1 MAPEECD
8 ALHKE
13 EMECVEHAYEGYSMA
28 FSNESFPMSGMDEM
42 TVSYLLAEL
51 AFELEKYR
59 ESLKMLSNIIGNN
72 AVSSRLKNKAVDL
85 KERIRAQI
93 KAEKN

>member
-1 MAPEECD
+1 
-8 ALHKE
+8 
-13 EMECVEHAYEGYSMA
+13 
-28 FSNESFPMSGMDEM
+28 MSGMDEM

>member
-1 MAPEECD
+1 M
-8 ALHKE
+8 
-13 EMECVEHAYEGYSMA
+13 
-28 FSNESFPMSGMDEM
+28 
-42 TVSYLLAEL
+42 AEL